1 MCCVFRNH
9 ELNKLKQARRAV
21 IFANGPIEDYDS
33 LFAHLEPNDSIV
45 CVDGGLKHIDAL
57 ALKPDIVIGDMD
69 SISPQRLA
77 ELSTRTPK
85 IQHPSE
91 KDETDLELAL
101 SWANEQAFEKVL
113 LVGISGGRLD
123 HTLANIHLMTAGNW
137 VFELCAWQPG
147 QYLWLINSGETLK
160 LDDYAG
166 LTLSLLPMSEKAE
179 GVSTKGVK
187 YMLHNATLS
196 FGTTR
201 GVSNV
206 VESEQASVSLS
217 AGRLLVVLTYNDAGF
232 P

>member
-1 MCCVFRNH
+1 MYFGTH
-9 ELNKLKQARRAV
+9 DLNKLKQAQRAV
-21 IFANGPIEDYDS
+21 IFANGPIDDYDS
-33 LFAHLEPNDSIV
+33 LSKHLEPSDAIV
-45 CVDGGLKHIDAL
+45 CVDGGLTHIDAL
-57 ALKPDIVIGDMD
+57 ALMPDIVIGDMD
-69 SISPQRLA
+69 SISPQRLL
-77 ELSTRTPK
+77 ELGNLTPK

-101 SWANEQAFEKVL
+101 CWANEQAFEKVL
-113 LVGISGGRLD
+113 LAGISGGRLD
-123 HTLANIHLMTAGNW
+123 HTLANIHLMAAGNW

-147 QYLWLINSGETLK
+147 QFLWLMNSGETLK

-187 YMLHNATLS
+187 YMLHNATLT

-206 VESEQASVSLS
+206 VESQQASVSLS
-217 AGRLLVVLTYNDAGF
+217 TGRLLVVLTYNDAAYL
-232 P
+232 

>member
-1 MCCVFRNH
+1 MYFGTH
-9 ELNKLKQARRAV
+9 DLNKAKQQQRAV
-21 IFANGPIEDYDS
+21 IFANGPVDCYDS
-33 LFAHLEPNDSIV
+33 LSVQLDRRDAII

-57 ALKPDIVIGDMD
+57 AMKPDIVIGDMD

-77 ELSTRTPK
+77 ELGSQTTK

-101 SWANEQAFEKVL
+101 RWANEHAFEKVL

-123 HTLANIHLMTAGNW
+123 HTLANIHLMAAGSW
-137 VFELCAWQPG
+137 SFELCAWQPG
-147 QYLWLINSGETLK
+147 QYLWLMNAGETLK
-160 LDDYAG
+160 LNDYAG
-166 LTLSLLPMSEKAE
+166 LTVSLLPMTERAE
-179 GVSTKGVK
+179 GVSTQGVK
-187 YMLHNATLS
+187 YMLHNATLG

-206 VESEQASVSLS
+206 IASQQASVSLS
-217 AGRLLVVLTYNDAGF
+217 AGRLLVVLTYNDAGY